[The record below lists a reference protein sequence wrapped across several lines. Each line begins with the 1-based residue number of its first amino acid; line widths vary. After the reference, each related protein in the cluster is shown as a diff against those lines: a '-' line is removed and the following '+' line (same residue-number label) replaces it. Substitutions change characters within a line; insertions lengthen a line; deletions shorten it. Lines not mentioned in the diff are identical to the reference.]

1 METEQAERKMLRLK
15 QEEQLEEVMKLI
27 EITKNSLK
35 MDFQKKKQILKQH
48 AEKWR
53 MLKEQHKKEIEE
65 FEKQNADQKETD
77 GTSLGKLQD
86 PLKPLLPFFKSQM
99 DEFER
104 IRYDPELAEE
114 HFIEAYKRKKSVI
127 TEVFD
132 EFENILWSVCSF
144 SDKLTS
150 ISCYKKEMDPDCL
163 IENVNTLSNELE
175 NFEKVTA
182 EFTKYLVNTDGIHPD
197 LYKACSDYK
206 MRLETVMNDEN
217 VFAILMQLPEAI
229 AERNQEDID
238 FYVDLAES
246 LETELLPFL
255 PESI

>member
-1 METEQAERKMLRLK
+1 
-15 QEEQLEEVMKLI
+15 
-27 EITKNSLK
+27 
-35 MDFQKKKQILKQH
+35 
-48 AEKWR
+48 
-53 MLKEQHKKEIEE
+53 
-65 FEKQNADQKETD
+65 
-77 GTSLGKLQD
+77 
-86 PLKPLLPFFKSQM
+86 
-99 DEFER
+99 
-104 IRYDPELAEE
+104 
-114 HFIEAYKRKKSVI
+114 
-127 TEVFD
+127 
-132 EFENILWSVCSF
+132 
-144 SDKLTS
+144 
-150 ISCYKKEMDPDCL
+150 MDPDCL